1 MKKGAD
7 FCLPCLD
14 RLQSRSRL
22 AEDLEQND
30 TGPASEEGI
39 RSGTAA
45 RDDRLRR
52 TEHDG
57 AGNGRP
63 DPRVANRSGTFL
75 RRCFWLS
82 VPVNHRGTAR
92 LSMFDTAPLS
102 EVIMK
107 RQDWAMMARRCRCG
121 TRAGATAIR
130 RSRAVRIASAS
141 IRPGRP
147 GCEQW
152 EGQGAARQVFGAMAI
167 HSGRPPGSSPGAG
180 DLLRRVLGRAG
191 AGCSTSFRR
200 RDRGLCVV
208 LLPPSSSVLTRT
220 VERHRR

>member
-57 AGNGRP
+57 SGNGRP
-63 DPRVANRSGTFL
+63 DPRVANRSGTFFTTML
-75 RRCFWLS
+75 LAVSACEPPRNSEAINVRYRCFIGS
-82 VPVNHRGTAR
+82 CAGAAGMDDGGTALPL
-92 LSMFDTAPLS
+92 LS
-102 EVIMK
+102 
-107 RQDWAMMARRCRCG
+107 
-121 TRAGATAIR
+121 ATIK
-130 RSRAVRIASAS
+130 
-141 IRPGRP
+141 
-147 GCEQW
+147 
-152 EGQGAARQVFGAMAI
+152 GQGALANRRSGARFRITLHRALKRRAERSRRPQCRKQHGN
-167 HSGRPPGSSPGAG
+167 GRSRP
-180 DLLRRVLGRAG
+180 
-191 AGCSTSFRR
+191 
-200 RDRGLCVV
+200 VV
-208 LLPPSSSVLTRT
+208 RML
-220 VERHRR
+220 

>member
-14 RLQSRSRL
+14 RLQSRSCP

-57 AGNGRP
+57 PGNGRP
-63 DPRVANRSGTFL
+63 DPRVANRSGTFFTTML
-75 RRCFWLS
+75 LAVSACEPTR
-82 VPVNHRGTAR
+82 N
-92 LSMFDTAPLS
+92 S
-102 EVIMK
+102 EVINV
-107 RQDWAMMARRCRCG
+107 RYRPLIGSYVGRLEWTAVARRCRCG

-147 GCEQW
+147 GCEQR
-152 EGQGAARQVFGAMAI
+152 EGQGAVRQNRGYD
-167 HSGRPPGSSPGAG
+167 HS
-180 DLLRRVLGRAG
+180 LLAATGFQLGCG
-191 AGCSTSFRR
+191 
-200 RDRGLCVV
+200 
-208 LLPPSSSVLTRT
+208 
-220 VERHRR
+220 